1 LGRRGRTGLGKAC
14 PGWIKRVVARV
25 VMVGRRLGMAGSAR
39 CGVARDGLTRQG
51 KAGAAGKGLTRL
63 GMAWQGLARKVRPA
77 WLGTS

>member
-1 LGRRGRTGLGKAC
+1 
-14 PGWIKRVVARV
+14 
-25 VMVGRRLGMAGSAR
+25 MVGRRLGMAGSAR